1 MSGELGA
8 LSALEAWFQSF
19 TCGSMCSQDKV
30 EDGKDY
36 SFTLHARSAADR
48 DRNRPADFGASWRR
62 EKRQ

>member
-36 SFTLHARSAADR
+36 SFTVVQPVASGRRHSARSAR
-48 DRNRPADFGASWRR
+48 
-62 EKRQ
+62 